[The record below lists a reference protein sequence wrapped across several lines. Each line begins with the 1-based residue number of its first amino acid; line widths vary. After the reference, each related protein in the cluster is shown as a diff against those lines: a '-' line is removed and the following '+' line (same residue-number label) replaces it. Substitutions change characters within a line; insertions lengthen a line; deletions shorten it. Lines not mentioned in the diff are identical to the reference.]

1 MSGISSDVIEDVEI
15 LAKLQLTP
23 EEKVKAGQDMEEMIE
38 YFDKMNELDTEGVE
52 PLTHIFNMGN
62 VMRED
67 EITNGDGRIST
78 LKNAPQCNEEAFIVP
93 KTVD

>member
-1 MSGISSDVIEDVEI
+1 MSGISSDVIEEVEI

-23 EEKVKAGQDMEEMIE
+23 EEKVKAGEDMEEMIE

-67 EITNGDGRIST
+67 EITNEDGSEDA
-78 LKNAPQCNEEAFIVP
+78 LKNAPEKHNMAFVVP
-93 KTVD
+93 KTVG

>member
-15 LAKLQLTP
+15 LAKLQLTL

-67 EITNGDGRIST
+67 EITNEDGSEDA
-78 LKNAPQCNEEAFIVP
+78 LKNAPEKHNMAFVVP
-93 KTVD
+93 KTVG

>member
-1 MSGISSDVIEDVEI
+1 MSGISSDVIEEVEI

-67 EITNGDGRIST
+67 ERTNEDGSEDA
-78 LKNAPQCNEEAFIVP
+78 LKNAPEKHNMAFVVP
-93 KTVD
+93 KTVG

>member
-1 MSGISSDVIEDVEI
+1 MSGISSDVIEEVEI

-67 EITNGDGRIST
+67 EITNEDGSEDA
-78 LKNAPQCNEEAFIVP
+78 LKNAPEKNNMAFVVP
-93 KTVD
+93 KTVG

>member
-1 MSGISSDVIEDVEI
+1 MSGISSDVIEEVEI

-67 EITNGDGRIST
+67 EITNEDGSEDT
-78 LKNAPQCNEEAFIVP
+78 LKNAPEKHNMAFVVP
-93 KTVD
+93 KTVG

>member
-1 MSGISSDVIEDVEI
+1 MSGISSDVIEEVEI

-67 EITNGDGRIST
+67 EITNEDGSEDA
-78 LKNAPQCNEEAFIVP
+78 LKNAPEKHNMAFVVP
-93 KTVD
+93 KTVG

>member
-1 MSGISSDVIEDVEI
+1 MSGISSDVIEEVEI

-23 EEKVKAGQDMEEMIE
+23 EEKVKARQDMEEMIE

-67 EITNGDGRIST
+67 EITNEDGSEDA
-78 LKNAPQCNEEAFIVP
+78 LKNAPEKHNMAFVVP
-93 KTVD
+93 KTVG

>member
-1 MSGISSDVIEDVEI
+1 MSGISSDVIEEVEI
-15 LAKLQLTP
+15 LAKLQLTS
-23 EEKVKAGQDMEEMIE
+23 EEKVKAGQDMEEMID

-67 EITNGDGRIST
+67 EITNEDGSEDA
-78 LKNAPQCNEEAFIVP
+78 LKNAPEKHNMAFVVP
-93 KTVD
+93 KTVG

>member
-67 EITNGDGRIST
+67 EITNEDGSEDA
-78 LKNAPQCNEEAFIVP
+78 LKNAPEKHNMAFVVP
-93 KTVD
+93 KTVG

>member
-1 MSGISSDVIEDVEI
+1 MSGISSDVIEEVEI

-23 EEKVKAGQDMEEMIE
+23 EEKVKARQDMEEMIE

-62 VMRED
+62 VMKED
-67 EITNGDGRIST
+67 EITNEDGSEDA
-78 LKNAPQCNEEAFIVP
+78 LKNAPEKHNMAFVVP
-93 KTVD
+93 KTVG

>member
-23 EEKVKAGQDMEEMIE
+23 EEKVKAGLDMEEMIE

-67 EITNGDGRIST
+67 EITNEDGSEDA
-78 LKNAPQCNEEAFIVP
+78 LKNAPEKHNMAFVVP
-93 KTVD
+93 KTVG

>member
-1 MSGISSDVIEDVEI
+1 MSGISSDVIEEVEI

-67 EITNGDGRIST
+67 EVTNGDGSDST
-78 LKNAPQCNEEAFIVP
+78 LKNAPERQDRAFVVP
-93 KTVD
+93 KTVG

>member
-1 MSGISSDVIEDVEI
+1 MSGISSDVIEEVEI

-23 EEKVKAGQDMEEMIE
+23 EEKVKAGLDMEEMIE

-67 EITNGDGRIST
+67 EITNDDGSEDA
-78 LKNAPQCNEEAFIVP
+78 LKNAPEKHNMAFVVP
-93 KTVD
+93 KTVG

>member
-1 MSGISSDVIEDVEI
+1 MSRISSDVIEDVEI

-67 EITNGDGRIST
+67 EITNEDGSEDA
-78 LKNAPQCNEEAFIVP
+78 LKNAPEKHNMAFVVP
-93 KTVD
+93 KTVG

>member
-1 MSGISSDVIEDVEI
+1 MSGISSDVIEEVEI

-23 EEKVKAGQDMEEMIE
+23 EEKVKAGLDMEEMIE

-67 EITNGDGRIST
+67 EITNEDGSEDA
-78 LKNAPQCNEEAFIVP
+78 LKNAPEKHNMAFVVP
-93 KTVD
+93 KTVG

>member
-1 MSGISSDVIEDVEI
+1 MSGISSDVIEEVEI

-23 EEKVKAGQDMEEMIE
+23 EEKVKAGQDMEDMIE

-67 EITNGDGRIST
+67 EITNEDGSEDA
-78 LKNAPQCNEEAFIVP
+78 LKNAPEKHNMAFVVP
-93 KTVD
+93 KTVG

>member
-1 MSGISSDVIEDVEI
+1 MSRISNDVIEEVEI

-23 EEKVKAGQDMEEMIE
+23 EEKVKAGQDMEEMID

-67 EITNGDGRIST
+67 EVTNGDGSDSA
-78 LKNAPQCNEEAFIVP
+78 LKNAPERQDRAFVVP
-93 KTVD
+93 KTVG